1 MRTQRILI
9 IGAGIV
15 GTSIARELA
24 KFENL
29 EIYLIEKE
37 ADVGWGST
45 KANSALIHGCYTEN
59 RHKVPLRAKL
69 CKMGN
74 ILWREIVKDLEIPSI
89 WPGAYI
95 VALDDD
101 QVKTLEK
108 MKATGEDN
116 GIPGLKIIDG
126 DELRKVEP
134 NINPSA
140 VAALYSPTVGII
152 SPYEAAIALMEN
164 AIDNGVKLY
173 LNSKVL
179 DIKVSNNEFTVI
191 TSKKEFKVDFVINA
205 AGLYGDEISKMVGIN
220 YFTIRPRKG
229 EYFLFDKSLGKY
241 TNHVLF
247 PTPTPISKGI
257 LVTFTVDGH
266 TMIGPNARDIDDKE
280 DTSTT
285 RDGLREVYEGAKK
298 LVPNLPPIK
307 YAITTF
313 AGLRPEPSTED
324 FIIQDYKEV
333 PGFINAVGTRSPG
346 LTSAPAIAVEV
357 RKILGRYINLIE
369 KKKFKRF
376 RKPIIRFST
385 LSNEEREELIK
396 KDKRYGNIVCRC
408 ELVTEA
414 EIVEAIRR
422 GASTLDGIKFR
433 VRAGMGRCQ
442 GGFCTPKIIKIMSRE
457 LNIKPTEI
465 TKKGNGSYLLVAET
479 KT

>member
-1 MRTQRILI
+1 MQMQKVLV

-15 GTSIARELA
+15 GTAIARELS

-29 EIYLIEKE
+29 KIYLVEKE
-37 ADVGWGST
+37 ADVGWGAT
-45 KANSALIHGCYTEN
+45 KANSALVHGCYTEDK
-59 RHKVPLRAKL
+59 HKVPLRAKL

-74 ILWREIVKDLEIPSI
+74 ILWREIVKDLDIPSV

-95 VALDDD
+95 VALNEE
-101 QVKTLEK
+101 QIKTLEN
-108 MKATGEDN
+108 MKATGEEN
-116 GIPGLKIIDG
+116 EIPGLKIISG
-126 DELRKVEP
+126 EELRKVEP

-140 VAALYSPTVGII
+140 IAALYSPTVGII
-152 SPYEAAIALMEN
+152 SPYEAAIALTEN

-173 LNSKVL
+173 LNSKVQ
-179 DIKVSNNEFTVI
+179 DIKISSDKFTVI
-191 TSKKEFKVDFVINA
+191 TTKREFKVDFVINA

-220 YFTIRPRKG
+220 YFTIKPRKG

-285 RDGLREVYEGAKK
+285 RDGLKEVYEGAKR
-298 LVPNLPPIK
+298 LIPNLPPIK

-324 FIIQDYKEV
+324 FIIQDYEEV

-346 LTSAPAIAVEV
+346 LTSAPAIAVEI
-357 RKILGRYINLIE
+357 REILSKYINLTE
-369 KKKFKRF
+369 KRKFKKF
-376 RKPIIRFST
+376 RKSITRFST
-385 LSNEEREELIK
+385 LSNKKREKLIK
-396 KDKRYGNIVCRC
+396 KDKRYGHIICRC

-414 EIVEAIRR
+414 EIIEAIRR
-422 GASTLDGIKFR
+422 GANTLDGIKFR

-457 LNIKPTEI
+457 LNIKPTEV